1 MECHANYP
9 LEFFACPLEQ
19 KPRLC
24 SFFPL
29 ENKYKWNRKSP
40 FDPSWQE
47 DLLLLFWHLCLYFC
61 IPMQAILVFCYCILA
76 TTQTWHDAP
85 HFRMTWQCIQIYE
98 WYMYLG
104 CIHVASTIW
113 MLRLTLSSLGYSA
126 ESMVTWSFLIHF
138 WNRLTVNCEDDEWNA
153 NIWKCNFST
162 EKRLD
167 FNHCM
172 LVMEHELGPSIY

>member
-98 WYMYLG
+98 WYMYLV

-126 ESMVTWSFLIHF
+126 ESMVIPHTFLKK
-138 WNRLTVNCEDDEWNA
+138 VNCKLWR
-153 NIWKCNFST
+153 W
-162 EKRLD
+162 R
-167 FNHCM
+167 
-172 LVMEHELGPSIY
+172 MECKYLKM

>member
-1 MECHANYP
+1 MECHTDYP

-24 SFFPL
+24 SFFPS

-47 DLLLLFWHLCLYFC
+47 DLLLLFWHLCLYSN
-61 IPMQAILVFCYCILA
+61 AGNTSILLLYFGNYSNLA
-76 TTQTWHDAP
+76 WCP

-98 WYMYLG
+98 WYMYLV

-126 ESMVTWSFLIHF
+126 ESMVIPHTFL
-138 WNRLTVNCEDDEWNA
+138 
-153 NIWKCNFST
+153 K
-162 EKRLD
+162 
-167 FNHCM
+167 
-172 LVMEHELGPSIY
+172 